1 MGAAMTKAGRIA
13 LAVTLIIPLHLTTA
27 LVGPSQAG
35 SSADSGTSVE
45 VERPAGPGPETS
57 PGYKP
62 RWADPNARP
71 PMPGIDSEPTPFN
84 PADVDTNSDP
94 LSNNLNNVDQ

>member
-13 LAVTLIIPLHLTTA
+13 LAVTLTISLHLTTV
-27 LVGPSQAG
+27 LVDASRAG
-35 SSADSGTSVE
+35 SSANSGTSVE
-45 VERPAGPGPETS
+45 IERPAGPRSEPA

>member
-1 MGAAMTKAGRIA
+1 MTKAGRIA
-13 LAVTLIIPLHLTTA
+13 LAVTLTISLPLTA
-27 LVGPSQAG
+27 ALAGSSQAG
-35 SSADSGTSVE
+35 SSADPGTSVE
-45 VERPAGPGPETS
+45 VERPVGPEPEKA

-71 PMPGIDSEPTPFN
+71 PMPGIDSAPTPFN

>member
-1 MGAAMTKAGRIA
+1 MTKAGRIA

-27 LVGPSQAG
+27 LVGSSQAG
-35 SSADSGTSVE
+35 SSANSGTSVE
-45 VERPAGPGPETS
+45 VERPAGSGPENA

-62 RWADPNARP
+62 RWADPYAQP

-94 LSNNLNNVDQ
+94 LSNNLNNVD

>member
-1 MGAAMTKAGRIA
+1 MTKAGRIA

-27 LVGPSQAG
+27 LVGSSQAG
-35 SSADSGTSVE
+35 SSVNPGTRVE
-45 VERPAGPGPETS
+45 VERPAGPGPENA

-62 RWADPNARP
+62 RWADPYAQP

-94 LSNNLNNVDQ
+94 LSNNLNNVD